1 MTLDVAVLAEIRQE
15 LLEVM
20 RLGYRLEN
28 YQSINR

>member
-1 MTLDVAVLAEIRQE
+1 MTLDVAEIRQE